1 MKQFAPRTLQNQLVI
16 NTANNLPKLT
26 VEKYGLRINLEEAN
40 AVYIFLKALHQE
52 IKQMP
57 DKKYNMEE
65 LATNVWQKNLQ
76 NTKFP
81 STGINGVLHL
91 PMGEEGLQIKT
102 RHYTDKNGDT
112 YYYGCQLLRYNDTKC
127 VGVGIQLT
135 AETVC
140 DTFVYNVLY

>member
-1 MKQFAPRTLQNQLVI
+1 MKQFAPSTFQGQLVI
-16 NTANNLPKLT
+16 DTTSNLPKL
-26 VEKYGLRINLEEAN
+26 VVDKYGLQISLEEAN
-40 AVYIFLKALHQE
+40 DVYIFLKALHQE
-52 IKQMP
+52 IKQMT
-57 DKKYNMEE
+57 DKKYNMDV

-81 STGINGVLHL
+81 SNGENGVLHL
-91 PMGEEGLQIKT
+91 PMGSKGLRIKA
-102 RHYTDKNGDT
+102 RYYTDKNGDT

-140 DTFVYNVLY
+140 STFFWFYF